1 MKRKKLVIQ
10 IGVIIIFCGII
21 IIFIRLPYLFFPKEY
36 LSVRQAGTPGGN
48 ENMAFKNDY
57 PFTQEGIRQS
67 LTSVKDPEIDLN
79 IIDLG
84 LIRDIQIEENNKVS
98 ISIIFTSPLCPLTQ
112 FIIKQIEETVIN
124 NFDVKKV
131 EVNVDETTLWNIDM
145 MTEEGRK
152 RLEEYFK

>member
-10 IGVIIIFCGII
+10 ICVIIIFCGII
-21 IIFIRLPYLFFPKEY
+21 IIFIRLPYLFLSKEY
-36 LSVRQAGTPGGN
+36 TPGGK

-84 LIRDIQIEENNKVS
+84 LVRDIQIEENNKVR

-112 FIIKQIEETVIN
+112 FIIKQIEETVTN
-124 NFDVKKV
+124 NFDVKEV

-145 MTEEGRK
+145 MTDEGRK